1 VEFDIV
7 ERNEKNIWYFKIKCS
22 ISLLRNMS
30 MQHCIAGIYVIEKIL
45 ISVSIIKF
53 AMYMKTLQFLF
64 TTCA

>member
-1 VEFDIV
+1 MFNILIKEYEYATLYCGDI
-7 ERNEKNIWYFKIKCS
+7 
-22 ISLLRNMS
+22 
-30 MQHCIAGIYVIEKIL
+30 IEKIL